1 LAGTP
6 LADAL
11 VVWFPL
17 VAGTGCP
24 AGREEDA
31 AMRAKH
37 LGRAVMVAT
46 AAMASFAACG
56 DDDDDD
62 PVEDIGDTIESVVDD
77 VTDDSEA
84 PGTTG
89 G

>member
-1 LAGTP
+1 
-6 LADAL
+6 
-11 VVWFPL
+11 
-17 VAGTGCP
+17 
-24 AGREEDA
+24 
-31 AMRAKH
+31 MRAKH

-62 PVEDIGDTIESVVDD
+62 NPVEDIGDTIESVVDD

>member
-1 LAGTP
+1 
-6 LADAL
+6 
-11 VVWFPL
+11 
-17 VAGTGCP
+17 
-24 AGREEDA
+24 
-31 AMRAKH
+31 MRAKH
-37 LGRAVMVAT
+37 LGRAVMVAA

-62 PVEDIGDTIESVVDD
+62 NPVEEIEDTLESIVDD

-84 PGTTG
+84 PATTG

>member
-1 LAGTP
+1 
-6 LADAL
+6 
-11 VVWFPL
+11 
-17 VAGTGCP
+17 
-24 AGREEDA
+24 
-31 AMRAKH
+31 MRAKH

-56 DDDDDD
+56 DDDDDES
-62 PVEDIGDTIESVVDD
+62 PVEEIEDTLEDIGDTIESVVDD